1 MPRSLHQRYGISHQ
15 RGTAGGGHVALRTV
29 DRGSSVAHTLILLSR
44 SVGLF
49 VTERASFCE
58 TTRCCKSIP
67 GLILLMKNDRCI
79 WKAMLSASKSGNE
92 VAHGQQSGLSAS
104 ATSNVQDARLESCRL
119 QATVVVFTPMLDRD
133 WHESP
138 SHHTQV
144 RVAPLVFFRGSANRD
159 TCTEQQP
166 RLPLR
171 QAVLGRP
178 LPLETSAP
186 SRKCLLPA
194 RRCRGP
200 RVHPLHLPPKR
211 PRRPTVA
218 RSRHRCIGTVGQ
230 RSSVTSSSFAVTNT
244 PPACRPSKQQAAWD
258 MDKDVF
264 TQARFVACTVSLLRL
279 ARSGQ
284 SEASINFELDYHDS
298 RVTNFSARVR
308 A

>member
-1 MPRSLHQRYGISHQ
+1 M
-15 RGTAGGGHVALRTV
+15 
-29 DRGSSVAHTLILLSR
+29 RGSSPVAYGLQCSPPCLTAIGMNLHPITPKSVLLPS
-44 SVGLF
+44 
-49 VTERASFCE
+49 SFSAAL
-58 TTRCCKSIP
+58 RIAIP
-67 GLILLMKNDRCI
+67 
-79 WKAMLSASKSGNE
+79 
-92 VAHGQQSGLSAS
+92 
-104 ATSNVQDARLESCRL
+104 
-119 QATVVVFTPMLDRD
+119 
-133 WHESP
+133 
-138 SHHTQV
+138 
-144 RVAPLVFFRGSANRD
+144 

-166 RLPLR
+166 HLPLR

-178 LPLETSAP
+178 FSFETSAP
-186 SRKCLLPA
+186 SQKCLLPA
-194 RRCRGP
+194 RWVWRCRGP

-230 RSSVTSSSFAVTNT
+230 RLSVTSSSFAVTNT
-244 PPACRPSKQQAAWD
+244 PPVCRPSKQQAAWD